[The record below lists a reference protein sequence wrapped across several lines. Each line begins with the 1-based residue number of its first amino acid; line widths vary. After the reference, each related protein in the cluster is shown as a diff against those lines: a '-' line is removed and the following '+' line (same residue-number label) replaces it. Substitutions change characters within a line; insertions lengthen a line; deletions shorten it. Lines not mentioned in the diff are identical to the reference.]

1 MDSSS
6 DDDSFDRPLPV
17 IPYRMVGGGPLLQ
30 YSPARRGR
38 SWSYRAKYSYPNR
51 LVLEV
56 AEEWRQLT
64 LDFRRVLEEREEM
77 EATMEAQAARF
88 QELENRKLEEHQ
100 RADASHAQFQKIER
114 RLIRVVQEAGNHVDG
129 IMAERLEEA
138 LLRDVPGEA
147 APAVE
152 IEVELIEED
161 PEKDPPEAVG
171 SSSSVHLY

>member
-6 DDDSFDRPLPV
+6 DDNSVERPLPV

-114 RLIRVVQEAGNHVDG
+114 A
-129 IMAERLEEA
+129 
-138 LLRDVPGEA
+138 
-147 APAVE
+147 
-152 IEVELIEED
+152 
-161 PEKDPPEAVG
+161 
-171 SSSSVHLY
+171 